1 MLHAPVSIQPE
12 IVADRFV
19 LRPLRRSD
27 AGLIGIHAGD
37 LRVAQMTQEI
47 PHPFPPGAAEVMIER
62 ANADARTTDVWA
74 IDGSSQGHAE
84 VMGLVLL
91 ERMDRDQS
99 EIRFWVA
106 PAFWN
111 TGIATEAIG
120 ALMEANPQASHEIF
134 ACVFQDNP
142 GTARVLVNCGFE
154 YLGDA
159 EAHSVARGANVPTW
173 TYMRKM

>member
-37 LRVAQMTQEI
+37 LRVAQMTQDI

-84 VMGLVLL
+84 VMGLVSL

-99 EIRFWVA
+99 EIRFGVA

-159 EAHSVARGANVPTW
+159 EAHSVARGANIPTW
-173 TYMRKM
+173 TYMLKL